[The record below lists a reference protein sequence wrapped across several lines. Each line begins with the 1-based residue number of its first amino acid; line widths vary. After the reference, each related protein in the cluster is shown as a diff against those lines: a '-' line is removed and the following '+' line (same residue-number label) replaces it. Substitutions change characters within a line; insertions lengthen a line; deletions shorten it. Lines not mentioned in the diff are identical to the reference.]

1 MKKLFYGV
9 LALTLMG
16 ASLISCDDDDEDYN
30 LSQGVGDVMPYKGG
44 SIIKVLM
51 DDADTVLITNS
62 ERYAFDE
69 NTRVSFAGEI
79 ISERKI
85 GDHRFYEFRAAI
97 MDKILTKKPLLQ
109 TELDADK
116 ILADSVGNDP
126 ISLYSADIASK
137 YLNINYTLMHG
148 GAGQKHFINLVVND
162 LPTPEPLIADANGVL
177 TLKTE
182 LRHNAFED
190 ARRYE
195 SFGFV
200 SFNIEDYL
208 KIEGLKK
215 IVFEIKYGNYKK
227 SVEYIFPESATPTNR
242 SLFKSKVFESQSFTE
257 SY

>member
-9 LALTLMG
+9 LALMITS
-16 ASLISCDDDDEDYN
+16 ASLISCDNDNDEDYD
-30 LSQGVGDVMPYKGG
+30 LSQGVGDVMPYDGG
-44 SIIKVLM
+44 SVIKVLM

-62 ERYAFDE
+62 ERFDFKAD
-69 NTRVSFAGEI
+69 TRVSFAGEI
-79 ISERKI
+79 ISEKRV
-85 GDHRFYEFRAAI
+85 GEHRFYEFRAVV

-109 TELDADK
+109 TNLDANEV
-116 ILADSVGNDP
+116 LADSVGNDP
-126 ISLYSADIASK
+126 ISLYSAEIASK
-137 YLNINYTLMHG
+137 YININYTLLHG
-148 GAGQKHFINLVVND
+148 GAGQKHFINLVVDD

-177 TLKTE
+177 TLKAE

-200 SFNIEDYL
+200 SFIIDDYL

-215 IVFEIKYGNYKK
+215 IVFDIKYGNYKK
-227 SVEYIFPESATPTNR
+227 SVEYTLPETTTPAKSLMR
-242 SLFKSKVFESQSFTE
+242 SKTFSSQLFTE